1 MFFLADEFRA
11 MLNAV
16 GDVSGGG
23 VDETSNSGD
32 RKKKK
37 KSRWATTNDATEG
50 KTFIPGMPT
59 ILPSNLNADQQEA
72 YLGEN
77 QSLYLETIITAF
89 YTLSLSL
96 FRHL

>member
-1 MFFLADEFRA
+1 

-16 GDVSGGG
+16 GDMSGNG
-23 VDETSNSGD
+23 VEETSNSGD

-77 QSLYLETIITAF
+77 QCHSFDTLSPYF
-89 YTLSLSL
+89 TLSLSK
-96 FRHL
+96 